1 MKFGVVTHAVGHH
14 MSFEKTLET
23 IKTIGFDSIL
33 LLTDRN
39 AEVVSQWAQ
48 AKVHFLMFFG

>member
-23 IKTIGFDSIL
+23 IKTIGFDSAV
-33 LLTDRN
+33 N
-39 AEVVSQWAQ
+39 GSQCRGCQ
-48 AKVHFLMFFG
+48 CSEHKQKSIS